1 MENEKNKISEA
12 MEIDDEMLEQ
22 VSGGTDMEEEE
33 EEDIPT
39 YEDIWDAYVAMKCVG
54 KECYNC
60 YGCGL
65 LIPVTNCICPRC
77 GRRH

>member
-22 VSGGTDMEEEE
+22 VSGGTDTEEE

-39 YEDIWDAYVAMKCVG
+39 YEDIWDAYIAMQCVG